1 MNTGSQ
7 MLHKATRWNV
17 ASMRSSLNSLA
28 AERDNLRNQLN
39 QMRAAQTRVGVN
51 WQSPAGRQYQNRLTT
66 DIRVLENIINQL
78 EGRINT
84 LSRAINEYEVCEQ
97 RVQNAMVRLPR

>member
-1 MNTGSQ
+1 MNTGIT
-7 MLHKATRWNV
+7 TRWNV
-17 ASMRSSLNSLA
+17 ASMRASLNSLTS
-28 AERDNLRNQLN
+28 ERNNLQNQLS
-39 QMRAAQTRVGVN
+39 QMRTAQTRVGVN

-66 DIRVLENIINQL
+66 DIRVLENIITQL

-84 LSRAINEYEVCEQ
+84 LRQAITEYEVCEQ